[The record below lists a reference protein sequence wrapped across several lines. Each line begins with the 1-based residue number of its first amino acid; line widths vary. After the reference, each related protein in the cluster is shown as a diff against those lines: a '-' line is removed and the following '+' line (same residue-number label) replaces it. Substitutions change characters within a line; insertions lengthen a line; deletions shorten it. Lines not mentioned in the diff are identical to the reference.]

1 MKCLILNI
9 NLSQFINVIRYLKH
23 VSMYNFI
30 KQPHKYVYL
39 LANLKIMFTKT
50 QNIFRCNN
58 TRKPSCEVTLG

>member
-1 MKCLILNI
+1 
-9 NLSQFINVIRYLKH
+9 
-23 VSMYNFI
+23 MYNFI